1 MLDFKTLCIWIF
13 SRGGSAVKNLLL
25 LVSEL
30 STGHWWLFFCYLSI
44 PVFLS
49 LSDMCKWVLWHK
61 GMAYRDIMYMLPG
74 FTFHEGHMDEGTK
87 FGMNFI
93 CRLHDFLRCH
103 PRNHRQS
110 HSPEIHWVCW
120 AAGLW
125 LHLHQIV
132 LTFGETGGQW
142 WMPLHTPLA
151 MLWLVV
157 WLNEILLAPHNNT
170 TQCLYTTLPIPP
182 TYT

>member
-13 SRGGSAVKNLLL
+13 SRVGSAVKDLLL

-44 PVFLS
+44 PVYLS

-74 FTFHEGHMDEGTK
+74 FTFHEGHIDEGTK

-103 PRNHRQS
+103 PRITDNLTALKYTERVEQQAFGSTFIKLCWHLVKQGVNSECHCTHRW
-110 HSPEIHWVCW
+110 PCY
-120 AAGLW
+120 G
-125 LHLHQIV
+125 
-132 LTFGETGGQW
+132 
-142 WMPLHTPLA
+142 
-151 MLWLVV
+151 
-157 WLNEILLAPHNNT
+157 
-170 TQCLYTTLPIPP
+170 
-182 TYT
+182 